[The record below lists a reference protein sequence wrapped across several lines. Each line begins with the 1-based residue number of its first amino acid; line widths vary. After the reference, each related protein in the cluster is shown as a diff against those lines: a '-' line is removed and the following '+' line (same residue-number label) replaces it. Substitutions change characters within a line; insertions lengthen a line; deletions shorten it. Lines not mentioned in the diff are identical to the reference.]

1 MNQDIASG
9 QWRQM
14 RGALKSWWGK
24 LSDDDLEWV
33 GGEKDKLIGLL
44 QQKYGQTRDE
54 AAQEVEWRLNQYSS
68 ETGATIAGITAKAQE
83 LGANAS
89 AKVKDAVDSAK
100 SYLQE
105 KNYSELTDDLTDVV
119 RRYPVP
125 SLLVGIGIGYLLARS
140 MRD

>member
-1 MNQDIASG
+1 MNQDIAAG

-14 RGALKSWWGK
+14 RGALKSWWGR
-24 LSDDDLEWV
+24 LSDDDFDWI
-33 GGEKDKLIGLL
+33 GGEKDKLVGLL

-54 AAQEVEWRLNQYSS
+54 AAQEVDRRFTQYSS

-89 AKVKDAVDSAK
+89 AKMRDAVDSAK
-100 SYLQE
+100 SYLQD
-105 KNYSELTDDLTDVV
+105 KNYSELGEDLTDVV

-125 SLLVGIGIGYLLARS
+125 SLLIGIGIGYLLARS